1 MKQVLFMLFALGLVG
16 SILASA
22 VAQDVSTPQAQT
34 AGLSPLEPQDCDS
47 VMSVLLQKKKEALD
61 RRERSIKARE
71 TDIQAAEVRI
81 SEELAKLEQIRNE
94 MRQAMQDLDAQ
105 QLEEVERLVSMFEKM
120 RGKKAA
126 AILEQADREVAVA
139 VIRRM
144 RNKQAGEAMAAMNPD
159 TAAELAEIISQFPFE
174 TESAE

>member
-1 MKQVLFMLFALGLVG
+1 MKQILFMLFALGLVG

-22 VAQDVSTPQAQT
+22 VAQDVAAPAPQT
-34 AGLSPLEPQDCDS
+34 AGLNSAEPQDCDS

-71 TDIQAAEVRI
+71 SDIQAAESRI
-81 SEELAKLEQIRNE
+81 SEELAKLEQVRNE

-105 QLEEVERLVSMFEKM
+105 QLEEVERLVKMFEKM

-126 AILEQADREVAVA
+126 AILEETDREIAVA
-139 VIRRM
+139 VLRRM
-144 RNKQAGEAMAAMNPD
+144 REKQAGEALSAMTPD
-159 TAAELAEIISQFPFE
+159 VAAEIAEIISQFPYQ
-174 TESAE
+174 TE

>member
-22 VAQDVSTPQAQT
+22 VAQDVAEPVGPTVQDD
-34 AGLSPLEPQDCDS
+34 GLPLQECDT

-61 RRERSIKARE
+61 RRERSIQARE
-71 TDIQAAEVRI
+71 SDIKSAEERIRLELEKIEQVR
-81 SEELAKLEQIRNE
+81 ND

-105 QLEEVERLVSMFEKM
+105 QLEEVERLVKMFEKM

-126 AILEQADREVAVA
+126 AILEQAEQEVAVE
-139 VIRRM
+139 VLRRM
-144 RNKQAGEAMAAMNPD
+144 REKQAGEALAAMNPEV
-159 TAAELAEIISQFPFE
+159 AAQLAQEISQFPFDV
-174 TESAE
+174 AQ

>member
-1 MKQVLFMLFALGLVG
+1 
-16 SILASA
+16 
-22 VAQDVSTPQAQT
+22 
-34 AGLSPLEPQDCDS
+34 
-47 VMSVLLQKKKEALD
+47 
-61 RRERSIKARE
+61 
-71 TDIQAAEVRI
+71 
-81 SEELAKLEQIRNE
+81 

-139 VIRRM
+139 VLRRM